1 MGYLDLPFI
10 CQLIAPSRLLP
21 QPLPVVPRLW
31 CPSVQCPECKHP
43 NDAYFSFCQRCGYQR
58 SANTLTPAY
67 TKLKIDLS
75 SVDNRLASIRAQ
87 RKSLPYERQKSALEK
102 ELETFLRS
110 LPSPKTLQSAT
121 PHDLTRFLVW
131 KDGKGKTKV
140 HIPQCPLFGSHSK
153 TPCKCPTRLAAGTVD
168 NIIGKLRAIF
178 TSTGRNGPWND
189 LFGSG
194 NPACDNSV
202 KEYLHFITKE
212 QTAAH
217 VRPKQALPLFFD
229 KLSTLIRHL
238 ISEAFSP
245 SKVPPV
251 QRYIFARDAS
261 FFCVDFFSGDRGSDL
276 GRTLTKEVLL
286 LPDGQGFLFRQ
297 TAGKTLRGK
306 DYKTFAIKKCQDDHL
321 CPVANLSRYFH
332 LCKSMAVDLRDG
344 YLFRSTDKHGRV
356 STNPFVGSTVA
367 ARLHTHLTALGI
379 AEGETMHSLRRGC
392 SITLS
397 LMGASL
403 EQISTHIGWK
413 STQTAKYYTQTD
425 KVLGLTKVADML
437 SQSTSAFGKDTA
449 PKATIIAE
457 TFRSHDNLTG
467 CRLAFP

>member
-1 MGYLDLPFI
+1 MGYLGLPFI

-21 QPLPVVPRLW
+21 QNLPVVPRLW

-43 NDAYFSFCQRCGYQR
+43 NDADFFFCQRCGYKR

-75 SVDNRLASIRAQ
+75 SVDKRLASIRAQ

-102 ELETFLRS
+102 EQETFLGS

-121 PHDLTRFLVW
+121 PHDLIRFLVW

-140 HIPQCPLFGSHSK
+140 HVPQCPLFGFHSK

-168 NIIGKLRAIF
+168 NIFGKLKAIF

-194 NPACDNSV
+194 NPACDNCV

-212 QTAAH
+212 QAAAQ
-217 VRPKQALPLFFD
+217 VSAKQALPLFFD

-251 QRYIFARDAS
+251 QRYIFTRDAA
-261 FFCVDFFSGDRGSDL
+261 FFCVDFF
-276 GRTLTKEVLL
+276 
-286 LPDGQGFLFRQ
+286 FR
-297 TAGKTLRGK
+297 
-306 DYKTFAIKKCQDDHL
+306 
-321 CPVANLSRYFH
+321 
-332 LCKSMAVDLRDG
+332 
-344 YLFRSTDKHGRV
+344 
-356 STNPFVGSTVA
+356 
-367 ARLHTHLTALGI
+367 
-379 AEGETMHSLRRGC
+379 
-392 SITLS
+392 
-397 LMGASL
+397 
-403 EQISTHIGWK
+403 
-413 STQTAKYYTQTD
+413 
-425 KVLGLTKVADML
+425 
-437 SQSTSAFGKDTA
+437 
-449 PKATIIAE
+449 
-457 TFRSHDNLTG
+457 
-467 CRLAFP
+467 

>member
-102 ELETFLRS
+102 ELETFLGS
-110 LPSPKTLQSAT
+110 LPSPKTL
-121 PHDLTRFLVW
+121 LVW

-178 TSTGRNGPWND
+178 SNTGRNGPWND

-212 QTAAH
+212 QAAAH
-217 VRPKQALPLFFD
+217 VSPKQALSLFFD
-229 KLSTLIRHL
+229 KLSKLIRHL

-251 QRYIFARDAS
+251 QQYIFARDAA
-261 FFCVDFFSGDRGSDL
+261 FFCVDFF
-276 GRTLTKEVLL
+276 
-286 LPDGQGFLFRQ
+286 FR
-297 TAGKTLRGK
+297 
-306 DYKTFAIKKCQDDHL
+306 
-321 CPVANLSRYFH
+321 
-332 LCKSMAVDLRDG
+332 
-344 YLFRSTDKHGRV
+344 
-356 STNPFVGSTVA
+356 
-367 ARLHTHLTALGI
+367 
-379 AEGETMHSLRRGC
+379 
-392 SITLS
+392 
-397 LMGASL
+397 
-403 EQISTHIGWK
+403 
-413 STQTAKYYTQTD
+413 
-425 KVLGLTKVADML
+425 
-437 SQSTSAFGKDTA
+437 
-449 PKATIIAE
+449 
-457 TFRSHDNLTG
+457 
-467 CRLAFP
+467 

>member
-1 MGYLDLPFI
+1 MGYLGLPFI

-43 NDAYFSFCQRCGYQR
+43 NDADFSFCQRCGYQR

-131 KDGKGKTKV
+131 KDLKGKTKV

-153 TPCKCPTRLAAGTVD
+153 TSCKCPTRLAAGTVD

-194 NPACDNSV
+194 NPTCDNSV

-251 QRYIFARDAS
+251 QRYIFARDAA
-261 FFCVDFFSGDRGSDL
+261 FFCVDFFPVI
-276 GRTLTKEVLL
+276 EV
-286 LPDGQGFLFRQ
+286 
-297 TAGKTLRGK
+297 
-306 DYKTFAIKKCQDDHL
+306 
-321 CPVANLSRYFH
+321 
-332 LCKSMAVDLRDG
+332 
-344 YLFRSTDKHGRV
+344 
-356 STNPFVGSTVA
+356 
-367 ARLHTHLTALGI
+367 
-379 AEGETMHSLRRGC
+379 
-392 SITLS
+392 
-397 LMGASL
+397 
-403 EQISTHIGWK
+403 QI
-413 STQTAKYYTQTD
+413 
-425 KVLGLTKVADML
+425 
-437 SQSTSAFGKDTA
+437 
-449 PKATIIAE
+449 
-457 TFRSHDNLTG
+457 
-467 CRLAFP
+467 